1 MEYKKINEIP
11 EKVHGRTIKDACP
24 LPIFW
29 SRSGIEVNVRAN
41 ELWVDIEVSCDYQEP
56 WFVTEINGAFMSRQ
70 MILKGRHR
78 ICLYRNLNPAELRN
92 VKFYKDSQIVAGEE
106 ALNVVI
112 HGLETDGTFEP
123 VDDKKLKIEFV
134 GDSITSGEGTYGSF
148 KETDWRTMF
157 HSSSRQYASY
167 IERALDV
174 ESRVISHGGWG
185 VYTGWDNDIRSNIP
199 SIYEYVCGI
208 AAGEENARLGAK
220 EQNDFKAW
228 QPDAIIVN
236 LGTNDN
242 SAFDQPA
249 FDVPGVGP
257 CKLRRNE
264 DRSFVTEDIEKIKSA
279 VTDFLKMLRKN
290 NPKAHIV
297 WAYGM
302 LGSEMNLPICDGI
315 NRYVKETNDNNV
327 AFLNLP
333 DTTDETVGSFG
344 HPGMVSQKVA
354 ADVLTVYLSKRFN
367 MKINGYNGN
376 I

>member
-1 MEYKKINEIP
+1 MNYHKINEIP
-11 EKVHGRTIKDACP
+11 VKVHGRTIKDACP

-29 SRSGIEVNVRAN
+29 SRSGIEAN
-41 ELWVDIEVSCDYQEP
+41 IRGGELWVDIEVGCDYQEP
-56 WFVTEINGAFMSRQ
+56 WFVTEINGAFISRQ
-70 MILKGRHR
+70 MLLKGRHKV
-78 ICLYRNLNPAELRN
+78 CLFRNLNPGELRN
-92 VKFYKDSQIVAGEE
+92 VKFYKDNQMVAGEA
-106 ALNVVI
+106 ALYTVI
-112 HGLETDGTFEP
+112 HGVETDGTFEP
-123 VDDKKLKIEFV
+123 VEDKKLKIEFV

-148 KETDWRTMF
+148 KEIDWRTMF

-199 SIYEYVCGI
+199 SIYEKVCGL
-208 AAGEENARLGAK
+208 AAGEENEKLGAQEK
-220 EQNDFKAW
+220 YDFSEW

-236 LGTNDN
+236 LCTNDN

-249 FDVPGVGP
+249 FDVPGEGP

-264 DRSFVTEDIEKIKSA
+264 DRSFVTEDIEKIKNA
-279 VTDFLKMLRKN
+279 IADFLKVLRKN
-290 NPKAHIV
+290 NPKAHIL

-302 LGSEMNLPICDGI
+302 LGSEMNLPICDAI
-315 NRYVKETNDNNV
+315 NRYVKETKDNNV

-333 DTTDETVGSFG
+333 DTTAETVGSFG
-344 HPGMVSQKVA
+344 HPGMFSQEA
-354 ADVLTVYLSKRFN
+354 AAEVLTDYLSKRFD
-367 MKINGYNGN
+367 MKINGYKGN

>member
-1 MEYKKINEIP
+1 MDSYKISEIP
-11 EKVHGRTIKDACP
+11 VKVHGRTIKGANP

-41 ELWVDIEVSCDYQEP
+41 ELWVDIEVGCDYQEP

-70 MILKGRHR
+70 MILKGRHKV
-78 ICLYRNLNPAELRN
+78 CLFRNLNPGELRN
-92 VKFYKDSQIVAGEE
+92 VKFYKDNQMVAGE
-106 ALNVVI
+106 ASLYTVI
-112 HGLETDGTFEP
+112 HGVETDGTFEP
-123 VDDKKLKIEFV
+123 VEDKKLKIEFV
-134 GDSITSGEGTYGSF
+134 GDSITSGEGTYGSI
-148 KETDWRTMF
+148 KEIDWRTMF

-185 VYTGWDNDIRSNIP
+185 VYSGWDNDIRSNIP
-199 SIYEYVCGI
+199 SIYEKVCGL
-208 AAGEENARLGAK
+208 AAGEVNEKLGAK
-220 EQNDFKAW
+220 QANDFSLW

-249 FDVPGVGP
+249 FDVPGVGL

-264 DRSFVTEDIEKIKSA
+264 DRSFVTEDIEKIKTA
-279 VTDFLKMLRKN
+279 VTDFLKILRKN
-290 NPKAHIV
+290 NPKAHIL

-302 LGSEMNLPICDGI
+302 LGSEMTLSLCDGI

-333 DTTDETVGSFG
+333 DTTAETVGSFG
-344 HPGMVSQKVA
+344 HPGMFSQEA
-354 ADVLTVYLSKRFN
+354 AAEVLVDYLSKKFGTEV
-367 MKINGYNGN
+367 KGYSGN

>member
-1 MEYKKINEIP
+1 MNYHKINEIP
-11 EKVHGRTIKDACP
+11 VKVHGRTIKDACP

-29 SRSGIEVNVRAN
+29 SRSGIEVNIRGG
-41 ELWVDIEVSCDYQEP
+41 ELWVDIEVGCDFQEP

-70 MILKGRHR
+70 MLLKGRHKV
-78 ICLYRNLNPAELRN
+78 CLFRNLNPGELKN
-92 VKFYKDSQIVAGEE
+92 VKFYKDNQMVAGEA
-106 ALNVVI
+106 ALYTVI
-112 HGLETDGTFEP
+112 HGVETDGTFEP
-123 VDDKKLKIEFV
+123 VEDKKLKIEFV

-148 KETDWRTMF
+148 KEIDWRTMF

-199 SIYEYVCGI
+199 SIYEKVCGL
-208 AAGEENARLGAK
+208 AAGEENEKLGAQ
-220 EQNDFKAW
+220 EPNDFSSW
-228 QPDAIIVN
+228 QPDAVIVN
-236 LGTNDN
+236 LCTNDN
-242 SAFDQPA
+242 SAFDQPP

-264 DRSFVTEDIEKIKSA
+264 DRSFVEEDIEKIKNA
-279 VTDFLKMLRKN
+279 ITDFLKVLRKN
-290 NPKAHIV
+290 NPKAHIL

-302 LGSEMNLPICDGI
+302 LGNEMNLPICDAI
-315 NRYVKETNDNNV
+315 NRYVKETKDNNV

-333 DTTDETVGSFG
+333 DTTAETVGSFG
-344 HPGMVSQKVA
+344 HPGMFSQEA
-354 ADVLTVYLSKRFN
+354 AAEVLIDYLSKRFD
-367 MKINGYNGN
+367 MKINGYKGN

>member
-1 MEYKKINEIP
+1 MNYHKINEIP
-11 EKVHGRTIKDACP
+11 VKVHGRTIKDACP

-29 SRSGIEVNVRAN
+29 SRSGIEAN
-41 ELWVDIEVSCDYQEP
+41 IRGGELWVDIEVGCDYQEP
-56 WFVTEINGAFMSRQ
+56 WFVTEINGAFISRQ
-70 MILKGRHR
+70 MLLKGRHKV
-78 ICLYRNLNPAELRN
+78 CLFRNLNPEELRN
-92 VKFYKDSQIVAGEE
+92 VKFYKDTQMVAGEA
-106 ALNVVI
+106 ALYTVI
-112 HGLETDGTFEP
+112 HGVETDGTFEP
-123 VDDKKLKIEFV
+123 VEDKKLKIEFV

-148 KETDWRTMF
+148 KEIDWRTMF

-199 SIYEYVCGI
+199 SIYEKVCGL
-208 AAGEENARLGAK
+208 AAGEENEKLGAQ
-220 EQNDFKAW
+220 EPNDFSTW

-236 LGTNDN
+236 LCTNDN

-249 FDVPGVGP
+249 FDVPGEGP

-264 DRSFVTEDIEKIKSA
+264 DRSFVTEDIEKIKNA
-279 VTDFLKMLRKN
+279 ITDFLKVLRKN
-290 NPKAHIV
+290 NPKAHIL

-302 LGSEMNLPICDGI
+302 LGSEMNLPICDAI
-315 NRYVKETNDNNV
+315 NRYVKETKDNNV

-344 HPGMVSQKVA
+344 HPGMFSQEA
-354 ADVLTVYLSKRFN
+354 AAEVLVDYLSKKFGTEV
-367 MKINGYNGN
+367 KGYSGN